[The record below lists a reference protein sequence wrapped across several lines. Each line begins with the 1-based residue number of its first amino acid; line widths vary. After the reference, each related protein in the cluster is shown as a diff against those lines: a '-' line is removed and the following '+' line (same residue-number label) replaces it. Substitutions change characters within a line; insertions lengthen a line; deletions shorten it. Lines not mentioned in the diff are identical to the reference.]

1 MPDKA
6 AEVEFFGIRLKVS
19 NTRLASLLNSNVTD
33 DVVVIADRALA
44 LRRTSEPEPP
54 DEGWRMRRPGGR

>member
-1 MPDKA
+1 MPDKV

-19 NTRLASLLNSNVTD
+19 NARLANLLNSSVTD

-44 LRRTSEPEPP
+44 LRRTSEAEPP
-54 DEGWRMRRPGGR
+54 EETWRVPRAGGR

>member
-1 MPDKA
+1 MPDKV

-44 LRRTSEPEPP
+44 LRRAEPEPAE
-54 DEGWRMRRPGGR
+54 EGWRTRRSGGR

>member
-44 LRRTSEPEPP
+44 LRRTSESEPT
-54 DEGWRMRRPGGR
+54 DEGWRMRPSGGR